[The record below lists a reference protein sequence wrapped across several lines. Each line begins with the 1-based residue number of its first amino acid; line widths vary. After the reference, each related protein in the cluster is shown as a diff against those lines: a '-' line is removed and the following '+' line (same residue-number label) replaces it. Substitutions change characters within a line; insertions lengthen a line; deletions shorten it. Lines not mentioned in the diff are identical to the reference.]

1 MFFVPDNV
9 NINIQSGVYNTAV
22 HFNIL
27 FLFNAFS
34 RCSSIIWRKHMKGQ
48 GIKFREYY
56 PQKAK
61 K

>member
-1 MFFVPDNV
+1 MLFAID
-9 NINIQSGVYNTAV
+9 NININTQSWICNTAV
-22 HFNIL
+22 YFNIL

-34 RCSSIIWRKHMKGQ
+34 RCSPIIRRKHMKGQ